1 MSLPRL
7 APLLAILTLAACSKA
22 PPPDEGA
29 RADGSESAA
38 TESPSVA
45 PPGDAD
51 SPAPPPPGDPD
62 PGAASAPTVENTH
75 WRLVEVAGQA
85 VAAPAERPEPHIVL
99 FGDEKQ
105 AQGFGGCNRMRGAY
119 ESDGENLKF
128 GPLASTK
135 MACDYPGNPED
146 AFMRALAITRRAR
159 VVDDQ
164 LELYDEAGALLAK
177 LEARAQR

>member
-29 RADGSESAA
+29 RD
-38 TESPSVA
+38 
-45 PPGDAD
+45 
-51 SPAPPPPGDPD
+51 PAP
-62 PGAASAPTVENTH
+62 AVVSAPTVENTH

-85 VAAPAERPEPHIVL
+85 IAAPGERPEPHIVL

-105 AQGFGGCNRMRGAY
+105 AQGFGGCNRMRGPY

-146 AFMRALAITRRAR
+146 AFMSALAIARRAR
-159 VVDDQ
+159 VVGNQ
-164 LELYDEAGALLAK
+164 LELYDEAGSLLAK
-177 LEARAQR
+177 FEARTQR